1 MSTKHKI
8 QSRKNVLYTLLWV
21 SNIND
26 VIKVITQNLRL
37 KHELKYYS
45 NNFHNKIKE
54 KPGKKWNWLCR
65 FFRTNFPVLVARRS
79 LQSGLM
85 TQQFIRHP

>member
-1 MSTKHKI
+1 
-8 QSRKNVLYTLLWV
+8 V

-54 KPGKKWNWLCR
+54 KPGKKWNW
-65 FFRTNFPVLVARRS
+65 
-79 LQSGLM
+79 
-85 TQQFIRHP
+85 